1 MSETDLI
8 IKHIDWAISYAHVWG
23 FLIIFIL
30 MALESSLVPF
40 PSEVI
45 MIPAGFLAYRAGLS
59 FASPGLDLVVA
70 IIIGTVG
77 SLAGAYFNYYLA
89 LLLGRPILYKY
100 GKYFFLKPQTLERAE
115 EIFREYGEVTTF
127 VCRLLPA
134 IRQLISIPAGLSKMR
149 HSTFILFTVLGAGIW
164 VTVLSLIGYYLG
176 SISKNMSYGD
186 IVYKGKD
193 MIMGNFIWIL
203 LGLVI
208 IVVIYGI
215 CHHKIMNKSKK
226 LNS

>member
-8 IKHIDWAISYAHVWG
+8 IKHIDWAVSYAHVWG

-59 FASPGLDLVVA
+59 FASPGLDLTVA
-70 IIIGTVG
+70 IIIGTIG
-77 SLAGAYFNYYLA
+77 SMAGAYFNYYLA
-89 LLLGRPILYKY
+89 KFLGRPILYTY
-100 GKYFFLKPQTLERAE
+100 GKYFFLKPNTLERAE

-127 VCRLLPA
+127 VCRLLPG
-134 IRQLISIPAGLSKMR
+134 IRQLISIPAGLAKMR
-149 HSTFILFTVLGAGIW
+149 HGTFILFTVLGAGIW
-164 VTVLSLIGYYLG
+164 VTILSFIGYYFG
-176 SISKNMSYGD
+176 SISRNMSYRD

-203 LGLVI
+203 LALVI
-208 IVVIYGI
+208 IVVVYAF
-215 CHHKIMNKSKK
+215 CHHKVMSKSKK
-226 LNS
+226 LNG

>member
-100 GKYFFLKPQTLERAE
+100 GKYYNNVSRSGT
-115 EIFREYGEVTTF
+115 
-127 VCRLLPA
+127 
-134 IRQLISIPAGLSKMR
+134 
-149 HSTFILFTVLGAGIW
+149 
-164 VTVLSLIGYYLG
+164 G
-176 SISKNMSYGD
+176 SEWSP
-186 IVYKGKD
+186 
-193 MIMGNFIWIL
+193 
-203 LGLVI
+203 LVH
-208 IVVIYGI
+208 Y
-215 CHHKIMNKSKK
+215 M
-226 LNS
+226 